1 MDYILRYEDAFS
13 TETDGYAVFY
23 PNDGYL
29 TDTGSLDSARLH
41 HDNLAHIF
49 PDSYVVRVRI
59 ERV

>member
-1 MDYILRYEDAFS
+1 MDYILRYEDALA

-29 TDTGSLDSARLH
+29 TDTGSLAAAKSHHENLH
-41 HDNLAHIF
+41 HIF

-59 ERV
+59 ERI